1 MVARAQ
7 IIALLAVLRVDLLLG
22 LSVALVAG
30 VIYVCRLAVFLSK
43 NSWLLQSHHGLLFV
57 SCKMLTIHMR
67 VLTKLLRRGEKF
79 RLVQTCSGKVKLV
92 GKQLARSRLE

>member
-30 VIYVCRLAVFLSK
+30 VIYVSGLAVFLSK
-43 NSWLLQSHHGLLFV
+43 NSL
-57 SCKMLTIHMR
+57 MI
-67 VLTKLLRRGEKF
+67 
-79 RLVQTCSGKVKLV
+79 
-92 GKQLARSRLE
+92 